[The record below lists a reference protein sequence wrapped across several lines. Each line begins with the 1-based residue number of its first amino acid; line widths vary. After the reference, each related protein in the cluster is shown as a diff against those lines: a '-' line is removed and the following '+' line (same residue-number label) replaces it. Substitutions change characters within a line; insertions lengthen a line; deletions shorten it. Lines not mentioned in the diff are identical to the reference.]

1 MKTNVLLQF
10 KNWSGKIFQTLTVR
24 LKINERHGFE
34 YKRNTD
40 DLKIWTLQFLSLN
53 NLLAKILHKE
63 KPYHILNSSTT
74 SVILLCQDSF
84 FKFV

>member
-40 DLKIWTLQFLSLN
+40 DLKI
-53 NLLAKILHKE
+53 
-63 KPYHILNSSTT
+63 
-74 SVILLCQDSF
+74 
-84 FKFV
+84 